1 MIYFYNYFYFS
12 YTAVHCIIST
22 VSDQLPGL
30 TPTLLTDD
38 DQPSSA
44 GPVLPTHLSVTK
56 IGTGFVFH
64 SLIIIATGVHC
75 SCCQHSTISSQMTL
89 FCSAENSDLYTLILP
104 IYHYIV
110 VFLSLK

>member
-1 MIYFYNYFYFS
+1 M
-12 YTAVHCIIST
+12 T
-22 VSDQLPGL
+22 DQLPGL

-64 SLIIIATGVHC
+64 TLIIIATGVHC
-75 SCCQHSTISSQMTL
+75 SCCQHSTISSQKTL
-89 FCSAENSDLYTLILP
+89 FCSAENSDLEATFVSLYVDLAYISLHCCLSVIEMIDNLIQLR
-104 IYHYIV
+104 
-110 VFLSLK
+110 